1 MKIRLEHIL
10 FILSLMVFFILPR
23 HRGGIFQNVIE
34 RDTTI
39 YNVTYRD
46 SVIYNIK
53 HKDSTIIDYT
63 AVPLTEFDT
72 ITLHDT
78 TFVYLPIASYHFAD
92 SLSDIWASGYHVTL
106 DSVRYHFREVTKMVE
121 REVMIK
127 PRLTADVG
135 LTMYTG
141 RVLDLDLS
149 ARLRLGERWSITGS
163 VGISTGNRMSPFAA
177 LGVRYALGAIEG
189 DRPAQK

>member
-1 MKIRLEHIL
+1 MKIRLIHIL
-10 FILSLMVFFILPR
+10 LISLMVFIFILPR

-46 SVIYNIK
+46 SVIYNVVK
-53 HKDSTIIDYT
+53 KDSTIIDYD

-78 TFVYLPIASYHFAD
+78 TFIYLPIASYHFAD

-106 DSVRYHFREVTKMVE
+106 DSVRYHFREVTKMVK

-127 PRLTADVG
+127 PRRLTADVG
-135 LTMYTG
+135 GMLIKTDD
-141 RVLDLDLS
+141 RWILS
-149 ARLRLGERWSITGS
+149 ADIRAAARINDRWSVEARAGVAAGES
-163 VGISTGNRMSPFAA
+163 VMPFVGIG
-177 LGVRYALGAIEG
+177 GRYSL
-189 DRPAQK
+189 R

>member
-1 MKIRLEHIL
+1 MKIRLIHIL
-10 FILSLMVFFILPR
+10 FFLSLMVFFILPR

-46 SVIYNIK
+46 TTIYNVTF
-53 HKDSTIIDYT
+53 KDSTIIDYD

-78 TFVYLPIASYHFAD
+78 TFIYLPIASYHFAD

-121 REVMIK
+121 REVLIK
-127 PRLTADVG
+127 PRRLTADVG
-135 LTMYTG
+135 GMLIRTAD
-141 RVLDLDLS
+141 RWLLS
-149 ARLRLGERWSITGS
+149 ADIRAAARINDRWNVEARAGVAAGDNVMPFLAIGGRYSLR
-163 VGISTGNRMSPFAA
+163 
-177 LGVRYALGAIEG
+177 
-189 DRPAQK
+189 

>member
-1 MKIRLEHIL
+1 MKIRHIHIL
-10 FILSLMVFFILPR
+10 CYLSLMVFVFILPR
-23 HRGGIFQNVIE
+23 HRGGIFPNVIE

-53 HKDSTIIDYT
+53 HKDSTIIDYN

-106 DSVRYHFREVTKMVE
+106 DSVSYHFREVTKMVE
-121 REVMIK
+121 RDVLIK
-127 PRLTADVG
+127 PRRFTADVG
-135 LTMYTG
+135 GMLIKTAD
-141 RVLDLDLS
+141 RWILS
-149 ARLRLGERWSITGS
+149 ADIRAAARINDRWSVEACAGVAAGES
-163 VGISTGNRMSPFAA
+163 VMPFLGIG
-177 LGVRYALGAIEG
+177 GRYSL
-189 DRPAQK
+189 R

>member
-1 MKIRLEHIL
+1 
-10 FILSLMVFFILPR
+10 MVFIFVLPR

-46 SVIYNIK
+46 SVIYNVVK
-53 HKDSTIIDYT
+53 KDSTIIDYNT
-63 AVPLTEFDT
+63 VPLTEFDT

-78 TFVYLPIASYHFAD
+78 TFIYLPIASYHFAD

-121 REVMIK
+121 REVLIK
-127 PRLTADVG
+127 PRRITADVG
-135 LTMYTG
+135 GMLIKTTDRWMLTADI
-141 RVLDLDLS
+141 RAA
-149 ARLRLGERWSITGS
+149 ARINDRWSVEACAGVAVS
-163 VGISTGNRMSPFAA
+163 EQVMPF
-177 LGVRYALGAIEG
+177 LGVGGRYSL
-189 DRPAQK
+189 R

>member
-1 MKIRLEHIL
+1 
-10 FILSLMVFFILPR
+10 MVFIFILPR

-46 SVIYNIK
+46 SVIYNVVK
-53 HKDSTIIDYT
+53 KDSTIIDYD

-78 TFVYLPIASYHFAD
+78 TFIYLPIASYHFAD

-106 DSVRYHFREVTKMVE
+106 DSVRYHFREVTKKAE
-121 REVMIK
+121 REVLIK
-127 PRLTADVG
+127 PRRLTADVG
-135 LTMYTG
+135 GMLIRTAD
-141 RVLDLDLS
+141 RWLLS
-149 ARLRLGERWSITGS
+149 ADIRAAARISDKWSVEARAGVAAGES
-163 VGISTGNRMSPFAA
+163 VMPFAA
-177 LGVRYALGAIEG
+177 LGARRTLGAE
-189 DRPAQK
+189 

>member
-1 MKIRLEHIL
+1 
-10 FILSLMVFFILPR
+10 MVFFILLR

-46 SVIYNIK
+46 SVVYNIIK
-53 HKDSTIIDYT
+53 KDSVIIDYD
-63 AVPLTEFDT
+63 AVPLVDFDT

-78 TFVYLPIASYHFAD
+78 TFIYLPIASYHFAD

-135 LTMYTG
+135 GMLIRTAD
-141 RVLDLDLS
+141 RWLLS
-149 ARLRLGERWSITGS
+149 ADIRAAARISDKWSVEARAGVAVS
-163 VGISTGNRMSPFAA
+163 EQVMPFAA
-177 LGVRYALGAIEG
+177 LGARRTLGAE
-189 DRPAQK
+189 

>member
-10 FILSLMVFFILPR
+10 CVLSLMVFFLVLPR
-23 HRGGIFQNVIE
+23 HRGGNFSNLIE

-63 AVPLTEFDT
+63 AVPLTDFDT

-78 TFVYLPIASYHFAD
+78 TFIYLPIASYHFTD
-92 SLSDIWASGYHVTL
+92 SLSDIWASGYGVTL
-106 DSVRYHFREVTKMVE
+106 DSVRYHFRDVTKMVTIEKTE
-121 REVMIK
+121 RPKM
-127 PRLTADVG
+127 LTADVG

-141 RVLDLDLS
+141 RVLGLDLS
-149 ARLRLGERWSITGS
+149 ARLRLGKRWSITGS
-163 VGISTGNRMSPFAA
+163 VGVATGNRMSPFTA
-177 LGVRYALGAIEG
+177 LGVRYALGAE
-189 DRPAQK
+189 

>member
-1 MKIRLEHIL
+1 MKIRLIHIL
-10 FILSLMVFFILPR
+10 FILSLMVFVILPR
-23 HRGGIFQNVIE
+23 YHRGGIFQNVIE

-53 HKDSTIIDYT
+53 HKDSTIIDYD

-78 TFVYLPIASYHFAD
+78 MFIAVPIASYHFAD

-106 DSVRYHFREVTKMVE
+106 DSVRYHFREVTKLVE
-121 REVMIK
+121 REVLIK
-127 PRLTADVG
+127 PRRLTADVG
-135 LTMYTG
+135 GMLIKTSDRWMLTADI
-141 RVLDLDLS
+141 RAA
-149 ARLRLGERWSITGS
+149 ARINDRWSVEACTG
-163 VGISTGNRMSPFAA
+163 VAAGDNVMPFLGIG
-177 LGVRYALGAIEG
+177 GRYSL
-189 DRPAQK
+189 R